1 MSDEKESKD
10 SVVFKIMLEERD
22 RLRAE
27 VELLRAE
34 LVRRDQAHESV
45 RGQAGRGLRYGTIR
59 VPTSALVAFGRTTE
73 AYKHL
78 SHLLA
83 EEIIKANAG
92 TLRPEGNGSLHEYR
106 FSLHYNIPD

>member
-1 MSDEKESKD
+1 MSDESKD
-10 SVVFKIMLEERD
+10 SVAFKIMLEERD

-27 VELLRAE
+27 VDLLQAE
-34 LVRRDQAHESV
+34 LVRRDQAHEAV
-45 RGQAGRGLRYGTIR
+45 RGQIQGLRYSTIR
-59 VPTSALVAFGRTTE
+59 VPTMALVAFGRTTE

-92 TLRPEGNGSLHEYR
+92 TLRPEGNGPLRQYQ
-106 FSLHYNIPD
+106 FSLHYNVPD